1 MLTEDHW
8 IELPNRRLFA
18 RSWTKPAWRRRPT
31 ILLVHDSL
39 GCVELWRDYPERL
52 ARRTGHPVV
61 AYDRHGFG
69 RSDAHP
75 GPLPEGFMQAE
86 AAETIPALREQLG
99 LDAIVPYGY
108 SVGGAM
114 AVATAARMPDACR
127 AVVTVSA
134 QAFVEDRTVAGI
146 RQAQDAF
153 RDPHQFA
160 RLVRHHGDKARWVL
174 DAWTDTW
181 LAPGFASWCL
191 DDELKRVRCPLLAI
205 HGERHEYGSPR
216 HPERIAALV
225 SGPSEVAILEH
236 AGHMIHR
243 DSPDELIHAVAGF
256 LAARAV

>member
-1 MLTEDHW
+1 MLIEDHW

-18 RSWTKPAWRRRPT
+18 RSWTPEAACRTRPT
-31 ILLVHDSL
+31 ILLLHDSL

-52 ARRTGHPVV
+52 ALRTGHPVV

-75 GPLPEGFMQAE
+75 GPLPDGFMQAE

-114 AVATAARMPDACR
+114 VVAAAARMANVCR

-146 RQAQDAF
+146 RQARDAF
-153 RDPHQFA
+153 RDPDRFA
-160 RLVRHHGDKARWVL
+160 RLAKYHGDKAQWVL
-174 DAWTDTW
+174 RAWTDTW
-181 LAPGFASWCL
+181 LAPGFAAWCL

-205 HGERHEYGSPR
+205 HGGRDEYGSR
-216 HPERIAALV
+216 KHPERIVALA
-225 SGPSEVAILEH
+225 SGPSRSRSSRKPAT
-236 AGHMIHR
+236 
-243 DSPDELIHAVAGF
+243 
-256 LAARAV
+256 